1 MELVLREKPISVLL
15 HKSKNQNEKN
25 ICVNLNFSDLNFKS
39 IDFNLLLNYNYSYN
53 YGFCIKFGNA
63 ITIFIDIDKSIYIKK
78 FEYSKIS
85 NESFSIFADFVN
97 QIIKIIPKKVVIINF
112 EQEIGRAME
121 YIYSI
126 ILLNNTFN
134 VHNKLKINFSNT
146 KLIFEKK

>member
-39 IDFNLLLNYNYSYN
+39 IDFNLLLNYNYS

-146 KLIFEKK
+146 KLIFEKE